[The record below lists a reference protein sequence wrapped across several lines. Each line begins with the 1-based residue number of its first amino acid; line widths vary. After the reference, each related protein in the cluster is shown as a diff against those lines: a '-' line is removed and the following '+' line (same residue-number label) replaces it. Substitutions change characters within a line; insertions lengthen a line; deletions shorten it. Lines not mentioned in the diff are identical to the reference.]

1 MVKKDRSVWENQVDL
16 LNDLWE
22 ARAERDRWRKAAD
35 EIERLRAARNPK
47 AVDDLYA
54 MMVDWRSKALEAK
67 AVAENYKKEVIRL
80 ANKIKEMNND

>member
-1 MVKKDRSVWENQVDL
+1 MVTDDIVTRLRNISNTTEWVKL
-16 LNDLWE
+16 
-22 ARAERDRWRKAAD
+22 RDWTKITTDAAD

>member
-1 MVKKDRSVWENQVDL
+1 VTDDIVTRIREQAYAGYIDEHYDML
-16 LNDLWE
+16 LF
-22 ARAERDRWRKAAD
+22 AAD